1 MSHAYSH
8 VMQSITGED
17 VDLSS
22 YQGQVSLIVNLA
34 SQ

>member
-1 MSHAYSH
+1 MSNAYTGT
-8 VMQSITGED
+8 MQSITGET

-34 SQ
+34 SA